1 MKTVFKTE
9 LNEQEFKDIR
19 EFCSGTEYF
28 ALEQSIGFPSI
39 LYTTK
44 ITYFCLLDG
53 ELIKSFCQI
62 NENFRFAH
70 IWFGPVCNDPE
81 MIVLSINEIVK
92 HYKKRAF
99 WYLGVQLYLKTG
111 PDCDLIEYQLNRSY
125 SIRYVFDNEN
135 TKSSLE
141 IDLDHSTESILR
153 EMRKGHRSDIRKA
166 ENEGINVQEV
176 QDPDSIKAFT
186 TVYRKMCR
194 NRSIAGHSE
203 KEAEEIIKYIIDNK
217 MGQLLVARDP
227 GGLVVGGAIFAF
239 QGLSVRYLISA
250 SDPERRELPMTHLV
264 IYRAILEA
272 KEAGFRYFDFWGYNH
287 FAEKNDQIFKVNSF
301 KKGFGGYYTFF
312 AKKMNFNL
320 VPGGYNIYRLF
331 GVMKRMKGKYKRKD

>member
-1 MKTVFKTE
+1 METVFKTE
-9 LNEQEFKDIR
+9 LTGQEIGDIR
-19 EFCSGTEYF
+19 EFCSGADYF
-28 ALEQSIGFPSI
+28 SLEQSIGFSPI

-44 ITYFCLLDG
+44 ITYFWLHDG
-53 ELIKSFCQI
+53 ERIKSFCQI
-62 NENFRFAH
+62 SENIRFAH

-81 MIVLSINEIVK
+81 LIIISINEIVT
-92 HYKKRAF
+92 HYKQRNF
-99 WYLGVQLYLKTG
+99 LYLGVLLYLKSG
-111 PDCDLIEYQLNRSY
+111 PDCDLIEYALNRSH
-125 SIRYVFDNEN
+125 SIRYVFDNAN

-141 IDLDHSTESILR
+141 IDLNQSTEAILR
-153 EMRKGHRSDIRKA
+153 AMRKGHKSDIRKA

-176 QDPDSIKAFT
+176 QDPDSIRAFT

-194 NRSIAGHSE
+194 SRSIAGHSE
-203 KEAEEIIKYIIDNK
+203 KETEAIIKYIIENK
-217 MGQLLVARDP
+217 IGQMLIARDP
-227 GGLVVGGAIFAF
+227 AGLVVGGAVFAY

-250 SDPERRELPMTHLV
+250 SDPERRELPMSHLV
-264 IYRAILEA
+264 IYRAILQA

-287 FAEKNDQIFKVNSF
+287 FADKDDQVFKVNSF

-331 GVMKRMKGKYKRKD
+331 GVMKRMKGKFKR